1 MGILKKFMGN
11 ENTCYICQDNPLDKE
26 LIYDVKIKKSYHMEC
41 LKEQSIKKIQNA
53 ITSVDDI

>member
-1 MGILKKFMGN
+1 MQS

-26 LIYDVKIKKSYHMEC
+26 LIYDVKIKQCYHMEC